1 MYQTRR
7 TYQNSNN
14 IAVVHLFKTSV
25 ALTDSPGIMN
35 GTFDPIAASPVGAGF

>member
-14 IAVVHLFKTSV
+14 IAVVHL
-25 ALTDSPGIMN
+25 
-35 GTFDPIAASPVGAGF
+35 

>member
-14 IAVVHLFKTSV
+14 IAVVHLLKP
-25 ALTDSPGIMN
+25 AWR
-35 GTFDPIAASPVGAGF
+35 

>member
-14 IAVVHLFKTSV
+14 IAVVHLLK
-25 ALTDSPGIMN
+25 
-35 GTFDPIAASPVGAGF
+35 PVWR

>member
-14 IAVVHLFKTSV
+14 IAVVHLLKP
-25 ALTDSPGIMN
+25 A
-35 GTFDPIAASPVGAGF
+35 